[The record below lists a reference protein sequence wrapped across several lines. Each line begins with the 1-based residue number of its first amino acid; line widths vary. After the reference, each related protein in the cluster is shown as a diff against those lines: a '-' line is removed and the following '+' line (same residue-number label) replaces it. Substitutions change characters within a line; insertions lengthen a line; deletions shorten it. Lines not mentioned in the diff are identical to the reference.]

1 MKLVIVESPAK
12 CKTIEKYL
20 GKEYTVVASLG
31 HIRDLATTGKGGLG
45 VDVENGFAASYI
57 INKDKRKVVSD
68 LIKQKSKA
76 SEVILATDP
85 DREGEAIAWHLAQVL
100 NLDIATTKRLEFHEI
115 TRDSISAAME
125 SPRTIDTNLVSSQE
139 TRRIL
144 DRIIGFKLSNLL
156 FKKIRSRSAGR
167 VQSATLKLIYDHEQE
182 IKAFVSEEY
191 WKIKVVANIL
201 DKDFAVKICD
211 KTNKELEIHSKAEAD
226 EVLKNIGNE
235 IVVASLDETSR
246 VKESKEPFTTSTMQ
260 QEAFAK
266 LKFKTKKTQSV
277 AQQLYE
283 GIVVNGEQ
291 VGLITYMRT
300 DSNRLAPSFVEKAQ
314 EFIKEKYGEEY
325 LGHIKKG
332 KKSVLSQDA
341 HEGIRPTSC
350 DRTPESIRG
359 FLTSEQ
365 YNLYKL
371 IYNRAL
377 GSLMSSKVEKVLSII
392 LSDDNYNYNLEFTHT
407 SFRGYDV
414 IYKDDEGDEY
424 RGSFPNINVGDKFVI
439 TSKEG
444 EQKFTEAPAHYSEA
458 KIVKL
463 MEEVGIGRPST
474 YATTIDTLRER
485 KYVNNASGILT
496 LTEQGEKTAHVLEK
510 YFPAIVNV
518 KYTAN
523 METKLDNVQ
532 DGSESRI
539 KMLSDFYNPFVK
551 QVEEANV
558 IMYKDAPEE
567 TGEFCP
573 KCGAPLIWKE
583 SKNGRFVG
591 CSNYPK
597 CKYVK
602 KEKKEVVVSE
612 EICPICGKNLVERKD
627 RRGKVFLACSGFPEC
642 KYIKPEVAKTEDQMN
657 DKLCPECGAPLLK
670 KKGKYGYFYGCS
682 NYPKCHYMERIT
694 KKKHE

>member
-1 MKLVIVESPAK
+1 MKVVIVESPNK
-12 CKTIEKYL
+12 CETIKKYL
-20 GKEYTVVASLG
+20 GNDYRVIATKG
-31 HIRDLATTGKGGLG
+31 HVRDLATSGKAGLG
-45 VDVENGFAASYI
+45 VDCENGFKPTYTI
-57 INKDKRKVVSD
+57 I
-68 LIKQKSKA
+68 KSKRA
-76 SEVILATDP
+76 TVNEIKAAIRGAEEVILATDP

-100 NLDIATTKRLEFHEI
+100 NLDITKTKRLEFHEI
-115 TRDSISAAME
+115 TRESISSAME

-392 LSDDNYNYNLEFTHT
+392 LSDDNYNYNLEFAHT

-463 MEEVGIGRPST
+463 MEEVGIPEPENRLSAYPHQFSGGERQRLGIARALALDPSFIVCDEAGIILSLILYIAAPIFFYIVISSLIKTLFGR
-474 YATTIDTLRER
+474 
-485 KYVNNASGILT
+485 
-496 LTEQGEKTAHVLEK
+496 
-510 YFPAIVNV
+510 
-518 KYTAN
+518 
-523 METKLDNVQ
+523 
-532 DGSESRI
+532 
-539 KMLSDFYNPFVK
+539 
-551 QVEEANV
+551 
-558 IMYKDAPEE
+558 
-567 TGEFCP
+567 
-573 KCGAPLIWKE
+573 
-583 SKNGRFVG
+583 
-591 CSNYPK
+591 
-597 CKYVK
+597 
-602 KEKKEVVVSE
+602 E
-612 EICPICGKNLVERKD
+612 EI
-627 RRGKVFLACSGFPEC
+627 
-642 KYIKPEVAKTEDQMN
+642 YIDEEKLIVKMHALIFHKTESI
-657 DKLCPECGAPLLK
+657 KLTDIIDITFNSGWPITNYGSFIVSHRNILKVNIYLSGKFLFWHRRKHCGVNYNKDETRYLIEK
-670 KKGKYGYFYGCS
+670 IYEMRGSRRQS
-682 NYPKCHYMERIT
+682 NSA
-694 KKKHE
+694 